1 MRGRVQ
7 TQNQLPSQ
15 TPWIDQEEED
25 SHGDNFIHKS
35 SVVRPSRRKRKPK
48 MDEEF
53 VYHGSEEDDVIDTPK
68 TKPKTKSKLRVQPL
82 TRKSVPNRKR
92 GSKKVEEEDGEFL
105 LEDGGEEEE
114 DELEYGE
121 GEQEAS
127 GEEEQFQESGEY
139 RTRLRSNSV
148 RKNMDEYEDEEDII
162 EDDHHWETLQRR
174 PQTRSQKG
182 KIL

>member
-1 MRGRVQ
+1 
-7 TQNQLPSQ
+7 
-15 TPWIDQEEED
+15 
-25 SHGDNFIHKS
+25 
-35 SVVRPSRRKRKPK
+35 

-53 VYHGSEEDDVIDTPK
+53 VYHGSEEDDIIDKPK

-121 GEQEAS
+121 GEQEVS
-127 GEEEQFQESGEY
+127 DEEEQNQSGEY
-139 RTRLRSNSV
+139 RSRLRSNSGSR
-148 RKNMDEYEDEEDII
+148 RKNVEEDEDEDII
-162 EDDHHWETLQRR
+162 EDDHDWETLQRR

-182 KIL
+182 KFL